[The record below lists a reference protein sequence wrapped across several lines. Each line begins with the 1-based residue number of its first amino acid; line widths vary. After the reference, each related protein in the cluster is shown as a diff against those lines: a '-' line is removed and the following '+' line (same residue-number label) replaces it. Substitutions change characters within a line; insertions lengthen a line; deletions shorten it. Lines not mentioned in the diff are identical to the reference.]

1 MKVFVVL
8 IVAISGLGFMI
19 LIDVMAK
26 PTASINVSEFK
37 PSKHAFTDRVPQV
50 NPLTNNTDLSTSG
63 QGAKKRPVRKAS
75 IKKLKK
81 PRKYQIKYQINKKK
95 LLLALSILRKH

>member
-1 MKVFVVL
+1 MKVFIAL
-8 IVAISGLGFMI
+8 IVAVSGIGFMI

-26 PTASINVSEFK
+26 PAVSINSSEFK
-37 PSKHAFTDRVPQV
+37 PSRHAFSDRVAQV

-63 QGAKKRPVRKAS
+63 RGAKKSPVRKAS

-81 PRKYQIKYQINKKK
+81 TRKYQINKKK
-95 LLLALSILRKH
+95 LLLVLSILRKH